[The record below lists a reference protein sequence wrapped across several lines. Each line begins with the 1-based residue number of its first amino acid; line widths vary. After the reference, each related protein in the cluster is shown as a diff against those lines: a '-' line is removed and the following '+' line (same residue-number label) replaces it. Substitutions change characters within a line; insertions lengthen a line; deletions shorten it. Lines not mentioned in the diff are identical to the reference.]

1 VAANPMTPPK
11 LGQATQNS
19 SDQTPPA
26 TTEGIL
32 NWVEKSIRMLL
43 VESAEEPARKM

>member
-1 VAANPMTPPK
+1 MTPPK